1 MSDTKLKTKE
11 TKVKDLNAR
20 RWSRRGFLQATA
32 GTVFSGAVAGTPI
45 ARAVAFPDKPVR
57 IILPFAVGGS
67 ADAVARLLANKLSE
81 RFKQPFVVEAKLG
94 ANGTIAADYVA
105 KSAPDGYT
113 LLLNSSAQAINP
125 TLYTKLPF
133 DPLRSF
139 APVAQVVQPGPFVI
153 VVNAQLPIRDLR
165 EFVAYAKAKPGSISY
180 GSAGIGNSL
189 HLGGEML
196 AQAAGIELLHVP
208 YKGAAAIVND
218 LVGGQIQLMF
228 NSWLAVQSFVESGKL
243 RAIAQTGLQR
253 SAAMP
258 NIPTVAESGFPGFEF
273 TSWFGLWAPA
283 GTPAAIVD
291 TLNAET
297 RWAMGQ
303 PDVLERL
310 APMGTGAPQ
319 PLSPAE
325 FGRFTNAEVERYAR
339 VIRKARITLDS

>member
-1 MSDTKLKTKE
+1 MNSPHTRD
-11 TKVKDLNAR
+11 A
-20 RWSRRGFLQATA
+20 SRRGFLRT
-32 GTVFSGAVAGTPI
+32 VAGSAI
-45 ARAVAFPDKPVR
+45 AGAMAGSGLAHAAAYPDKPVR

-67 ADAVARLLANKLSE
+67 ADAVARLLANKLGE
-81 RFKQPFVVEAKLG
+81 RLRQPFVIEAKLG

-133 DPLRSF
+133 DPVHAF

-153 VVNAQLPIRDLR
+153 VVSPQLPVRDLR
-165 EFVAYAKAKPGSISY
+165 ELVAYAKAKPGAVSY

-208 YKGAAAIVND
+208 YKGAASIVND

-228 NSWLAVQSFVESGKL
+228 NSWLAVQPFVESGKL
-243 RAIAQTGLQR
+243 RAVAQTGLQR
-253 SAAMP
+253 SPAMP
-258 NIPTVAESGFPGFEF
+258 DIPTMAESGCPGFEF

-291 TLNAET
+291 MLNAET

-303 PDVLERL
+303 PDVLERM

>member
-1 MSDTKLKTKE
+1 MTDPHIH
-11 TKVKDLNAR
+11 DA
-20 RWSRRGFLQATA
+20 SRRVFLR
-32 GTVFSGAVAGTPI
+32 TVASGAIAG
-45 ARAVAFPDKPVR
+45 AMAGSGAAQAASYPDKPVR
-57 IILPFAVGGS
+57 IILPFAVGGN
-67 ADAVARLLANKLSE
+67 ADAVARLLANKLAE
-81 RFKQPFVVEAKLG
+81 RLKQPFVIEAKPG

-125 TLYTKLPF
+125 TLYPKLPF
-133 DPLRSF
+133 DPVNAF

-153 VVNAQLPIRDLR
+153 VVNAQLPVRDLR
-165 EFVAYAKAKPGSISY
+165 ELVAYAKARPGAISY
-180 GSAGIGNSL
+180 GSAGVGNSL

-196 AQAAGIELLHVP
+196 AQAAGIDLLHVP

-218 LVGGQIQLMF
+218 LVGGQIQLML
-228 NSWLAVQSFVESGKL
+228 NSWLAVQPFVESGKL

-253 SAAMP
+253 SPAMP
-258 NIPTVAESGFPGFEF
+258 DIPTVAESGFPGFEF

-283 GTPAAIVD
+283 GTPADVVD
-291 TLNAET
+291 TLNATT

-310 APMGTGAPQ
+310 APFGTGAPQ

-325 FGRFTNAEVERYAR
+325 FGRFTSAEIERYAR
-339 VIRKARITLDS
+339 VIRKARITADS